1 MCVSRAFGARI
12 RLVSFRATSFLSSCS
27 IFSYCTFFLLHKKVR
42 AREPP
47 RTSSLWFVERK
58 KKKSEMF
65 RAFSCSSSIVQTR
78 AAAMCP
84 SSSSSSCIQKIPFS
98 SRTTGG
104 HVTTEEALCGKRRT
118 RRLFANARAR
128 NEKQKRDRRGALIV
142 RNGDLGGNYGDSF
155 GDVDNLLV
163 NYFTFK
169 ALKSSLAQM
178 QETDLSPG
186 KGEYK
191 WLYNFASEN
200 YKNDGQKFI
209 RALFAEGRR
218 DHAERLIKQR
228 EDLLQRWIKRFA
240 ETGGLDCGVKMNREN
255 LSLLR
260 EHMMNSVSF
269 AEEGEGGIDL
279 DGRSVDDSRD
289 EEDEECEECD
299 LQS

>member
-1 MCVSRAFGARI
+1 MS
-12 RLVSFRATSFLSSCS
+12 
-27 IFSYCTFFLLHKKVR
+27 
-42 AREPP
+42 
-47 RTSSLWFVERK
+47 
-58 KKKSEMF
+58 
-65 RAFSCSSSIVQTR
+65 
-78 AAAMCP
+78 P
-84 SSSSSSCIQKIPFS
+84 SSSFNNKIPFS
-98 SRTTGG
+98 SRWTTGG
-104 HVTTEEALCGKRRT
+104 HVTNEEALLCCSKRRT
-118 RRLFANARAR
+118 RRLFANARAQ
-128 NEKQKRDRRGALIV
+128 NEKQNRDNRRRGALIV

-279 DGRSVDDSRD
+279 DGRSVDESSRD

>member
-1 MCVSRAFGARI
+1 MMVLMMRAPYFSPVVARHHN
-12 RLVSFRATSFLSSCS
+12 SFSEKVPNASS
-27 IFSYCTFFLLHKKVR
+27 
-42 AREPP
+42 
-47 RTSSLWFVERK
+47 
-58 KKKSEMF
+58 
-65 RAFSCSSSIVQTR
+65 AF
-78 AAAMCP
+78 
-84 SSSSSSCIQKIPFS
+84 
-98 SRTTGG
+98 G
-104 HVTTEEALCGKRRT
+104 HVTTNANTNFKRR
-118 RRLFANARAR
+118 RRTTENTKNKNNNR
-128 NEKQKRDRRGALIV
+128 RRGTLIV

-155 GDVDNLLV
+155 ADVDNLLV

-240 ETGGLDCGVKMNREN
+240 DTGGLDCGC
-255 LSLLR
+255 LLYT
-260 EHMMNSVSF
+260 SD
-269 AEEGEGGIDL
+269 AA
-279 DGRSVDDSRD
+279 D
-289 EEDEECEECD
+289 E
-299 LQS
+299 L

>member
-1 MCVSRAFGARI
+1 MMVLMMHAPYFSPVVVRHHDSFSKKTKKTTVTNASSAF
-12 RLVSFRATSFLSSCS
+12 
-27 IFSYCTFFLLHKKVR
+27 
-42 AREPP
+42 
-47 RTSSLWFVERK
+47 
-58 KKKSEMF
+58 
-65 RAFSCSSSIVQTR
+65 
-78 AAAMCP
+78 
-84 SSSSSSCIQKIPFS
+84 
-98 SRTTGG
+98 G
-104 HVTTEEALCGKRRT
+104 HVTTNTNTNFKRR
-118 RRLFANARAR
+118 RRTTENTKNKNNNR
-128 NEKQKRDRRGALIV
+128 RRGTLIV

-155 GDVDNLLV
+155 ADVDNLLV

-240 ETGGLDCGVKMNREN
+240 DTGGLDCGVKMNREN

-279 DGRSVDDSRD
+279 DGREGDGRGLSDAKD
-289 EEDEECEECD
+289 EGRGGEDEECEECD

>member
-1 MCVSRAFGARI
+1 MMGLMMRAPYFSPVVVRHHN
-12 RLVSFRATSFLSSCS
+12 SFSEKVPNASS
-27 IFSYCTFFLLHKKVR
+27 
-42 AREPP
+42 
-47 RTSSLWFVERK
+47 
-58 KKKSEMF
+58 
-65 RAFSCSSSIVQTR
+65 AF
-78 AAAMCP
+78 
-84 SSSSSSCIQKIPFS
+84 
-98 SRTTGG
+98 G
-104 HVTTEEALCGKRRT
+104 HVTTNTNTNFKRR
-118 RRLFANARAR
+118 RRTTENTKNKNNNR
-128 NEKQKRDRRGALIV
+128 RRGTLIV

-155 GDVDNLLV
+155 ADVDNLLV

-240 ETGGLDCGVKMNREN
+240 DTGGLDCGVKMNREN

-279 DGRSVDDSRD
+279 DGRGMDDAKD
-289 EEDEECEECD
+289 EGEAGEDEECEECD

>member
-1 MCVSRAFGARI
+1 MMVLMMRAPYFSPVVVRQHN
-12 RLVSFRATSFLSSCS
+12 SFSEKVPNASS
-27 IFSYCTFFLLHKKVR
+27 
-42 AREPP
+42 
-47 RTSSLWFVERK
+47 
-58 KKKSEMF
+58 
-65 RAFSCSSSIVQTR
+65 AF
-78 AAAMCP
+78 
-84 SSSSSSCIQKIPFS
+84 
-98 SRTTGG
+98 G
-104 HVTTEEALCGKRRT
+104 HVTTNTNTNFKRR
-118 RRLFANARAR
+118 RRTTENTKNKNNNR
-128 NEKQKRDRRGALIV
+128 RRGTLIV

-155 GDVDNLLV
+155 ADVDNLLV

-240 ETGGLDCGVKMNREN
+240 DTGGLDCGVKMNREN

-260 EHMMNSVSF
+260 EHVMNSVSF

-279 DGRSVDDSRD
+279 DGRGMDDAKD
-289 EEDEECEECD
+289 EGEGGEDEECEECD

>member
-1 MCVSRAFGARI
+1 M
-12 RLVSFRATSFLSSCS
+12 
-27 IFSYCTFFLLHKKVR
+27 
-42 AREPP
+42 
-47 RTSSLWFVERK
+47 
-58 KKKSEMF
+58 
-65 RAFSCSSSIVQTR
+65 
-78 AAAMCP
+78 
-84 SSSSSSCIQKIPFS
+84 
-98 SRTTGG
+98 
-104 HVTTEEALCGKRRT
+104 
-118 RRLFANARAR
+118 
-128 NEKQKRDRRGALIV
+128 NEKQKRDNRRRRRGALIV

-279 DGRSVDDSRD
+279 DGRSVDESRD